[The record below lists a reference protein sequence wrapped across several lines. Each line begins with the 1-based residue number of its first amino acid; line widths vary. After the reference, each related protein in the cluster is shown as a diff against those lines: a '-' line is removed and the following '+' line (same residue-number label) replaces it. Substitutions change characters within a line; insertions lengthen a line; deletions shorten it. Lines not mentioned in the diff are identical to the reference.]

1 MTIGPQGDAAV
12 NLLDTIT
19 DFLNVVVISGR
30 LPDWMCPVF
39 YGARLMAL
47 SKPEDGLSSIAMGLT
62 LRRLAGKVVMSKL
75 RPVCE
80 EVF

>member
-30 LPDWMCPVF
+30 LPDWMCLVF
-39 YGARLMAL
+39 YGARLIAL
-47 SKPEDGLSSIAMGLT
+47 SKPDE
-62 LRRLAGKVVMSKL
+62 
-75 RPVCE
+75 
-80 EVF
+80 